1 MRIIQRRQKKNLN
14 KLKKPTKFYPI
25 LKNGRLMISLVTLV
39 LPKGW
44 RGEWELH
51 ATTRKLYVMHHDAA

>member
-1 MRIIQRRQKKNLN
+1 
-14 KLKKPTKFYPI
+14 
-25 LKNGRLMISLVTLV
+25 V

-51 ATTRKLYVMHHDAA
+51 TTTRKLYVMHHDAS